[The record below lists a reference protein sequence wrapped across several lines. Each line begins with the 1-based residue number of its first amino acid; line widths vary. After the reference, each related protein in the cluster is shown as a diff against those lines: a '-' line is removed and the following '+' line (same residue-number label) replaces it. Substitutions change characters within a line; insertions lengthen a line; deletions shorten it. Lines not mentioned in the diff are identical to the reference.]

1 MYILC
6 LRGKEN
12 EGAFALQDE
21 DGEKSLLMFI
31 EEDDA
36 DRCLGMLEADDYPP
50 LTVVEVDD
58 DQIIEMCESMGNE
71 YTIIGPDELII
82 PPQI

>member
-6 LRGKEN
+6 LQGKET
-12 EGAFALQDE
+12 EGAYALQD
-21 DGEKSLLMFI
+21 DTGAKSLLMFLD
-31 EEDDA
+31 EEDA
-36 DRCLGMLEADDYPP
+36 ERYLGMLEADDYPP

-58 DQIIEMCESMGNE
+58 EHIIEMCENMGNS

>member
-6 LRGKEN
+6 LQGKEN
-12 EGAFALQDE
+12 EGAYALQD
-21 DGEKSLLMFI
+21 DTGAKSLLMFLD
-31 EEDDA
+31 EDDA
-36 DRCLGMLEADDYPP
+36 ERYLGMLEADDYPP

-58 DQIIEMCESMGNE
+58 ENIIDMCENMGNS

-82 PPQI
+82 PPHI

>member
-6 LRGKEN
+6 LQGKEN
-12 EGAFALQDE
+12 EGAYALQD
-21 DGEKSLLMFI
+21 DTGAKSLLMFLD
-31 EEDDA
+31 EDDA
-36 DRCLGMLEADDYPP
+36 ERYLGMLEADDYPP

-58 DQIIEMCESMGNE
+58 ENIIDMCENMGNS